1 VIPQTINGMTV
12 STIGGSFLNGNK
24 EVASVSIP
32 ASVKSIEKGAFKGV
46 GRNFVIYGKKGSSAE
61 KYADKNGIDFEQ
73 LNATPKLNNT
83 KKSLNAGETYKVQ
96 VKNAQG
102 KKVRFT
108 SGNKKVAT
116 VNKKTGKVTALNK
129 GKAVIKAKVAGKT
142 LKCTIKVKNSPK
154 LVNKKGKEV
163 KNLTIAKGKTATI
176 YIKGKASS
184 INNKVTLSNKN
195 AQIKSK
201 KNQAK
206 VQIKGV
212 KKGKATLTVKVNKVK
227 TLKVNLEVN

>member
-1 VIPQTINGMTV
+1 M
-12 STIGGSFLNGNK
+12 L
-24 EVASVSIP
+24 
-32 ASVKSIEKGAFKGV
+32 
-46 GRNFVIYGKKGSSAE
+46 
-61 KYADKNGIDFEQ
+61 
-73 LNATPKLNNT
+73 
-83 KKSLNAGETYKVQ
+83 
-96 VKNAQG
+96 
-102 KKVRFT
+102 
-108 SGNKKVAT
+108 
-116 VNKKTGKVTALNK
+116 
-129 GKAVIKAKVAGKT
+129 IKRAKRLKT
-142 LKCTIKVKNSPK
+142 L
-154 LVNKKGKEV
+154 
-163 KNLTIAKGKTATI
+163 IAKGKTATI